1 MQTNSWAR
9 KKEEDKKKRK
19 EGKWKEKKKWKK
31 KEEKKNFCYKDISV
45 FFGGWGLLTRK
56 VTNESI

>member
-31 KEEKKNFCYKDISV
+31 KEEKKIFCYKDISV
-45 FFGGWGLLTRK
+45 FLGGVRSSYTQG
-56 VTNESI
+56 N